1 MKPRATAPASSHDP
15 HGFSLVELL
24 VVVALI
30 AVLSSLAIL
39 GFGSSRSAGGRSA
52 ADLAASLALSAR
64 VEAMS
69 QGYGSLLAIDNS
81 SNPEHKFQRLAVF
94 RFTNSSSPPELAGRV
109 VPLPRGTFFLPKYSS
124 ATALITTNLNLPPGN
139 TSTAL
144 LALRFDGSGQLVE
157 PVSADLVFGPDI
169 MDSSGNLQDPE
180 TLAAARQGFKLRR
193 NGRPVFFKTP
203 DDMPPK

>member
-1 MKPRATAPASSHDP
+1 MKRRATAPASSHAP
-15 HGFSLVELL
+15 QGFSLIELL

-30 AVLSSLAIL
+30 AVLSSLAVL

-81 SNPEHKFQRLAVF
+81 NDPERKLQRLAVF

-109 VPLPRGTFFLPKYSS
+109 VPLPRGTFFLPKYS
-124 ATALITTNLNLPPGN
+124 TTNTLIATNLNLPPGN

-157 PVSADLVFGPDI
+157 PTSADLVFGPDI
-169 MDSSGNLQDPE
+169 MDSSGNLQGPE
-180 TLAAARQGFKLRR
+180 TMAAARQGFKLRR